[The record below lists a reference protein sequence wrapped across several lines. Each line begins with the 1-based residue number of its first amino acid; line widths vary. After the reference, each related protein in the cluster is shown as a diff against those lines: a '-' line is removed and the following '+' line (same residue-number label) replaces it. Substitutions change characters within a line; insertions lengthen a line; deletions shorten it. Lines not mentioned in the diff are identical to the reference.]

1 MSDTPSDTLSDA
13 LSEILESKDNDCLS
27 PSPKSE
33 ASEEYESYLTYADYR
48 ILQRGNNSDLT
59 IRCQEVDFRVHR
71 LYIRGYYSTLQLA
84 IDEELD
90 ENTDDSPP
98 FTYTTEK
105 GRNPILD
112 LGHED
117 LDSVKRMI
125 IFLYTGTYSDVHP
138 IFGSIKKNHVF
149 EFDDIDSEKVPP
161 EPFET
166 RNFGK
171 YGPFLKRLD
180 INLSM
185 IGLGDKYDLPFL
197 QHHAE
202 MRIPESYDRDVL
214 LQPEFIRLVQK
225 AFQVSMNPSSNI
237 DIRAPILM
245 ACVHHGAEIIES
257 EAWQILLQKNPEMCY
272 ELFSLSVIKW
282 EHYKTS
288 RLRAAERLMG
298 TLTAVEAKVEE
309 LRTWSPLGRFHFSG
323 VIQQFWYA
331 LKAMKKTFGLRPH
344 PSNPTANWTWGIE
357 RGYDCLR
364 RPLTPAQSRILARLA
379 LRNPSR

>member
-1 MSDTPSDTLSDA
+1 MSDTLSDA
-13 LSEILESKDNDCLS
+13 LSEILESKDNDCLP
-27 PSPKSE
+27 PSPNSE
-33 ASEEYESYLTYADYR
+33 VSEEYESYLTYADYR

-71 LYIRGYYSTLQLA
+71 LYIRSYYSTLRLA

-90 ENTDDSPP
+90 ENIDDSPP

-105 GRNPILD
+105 GRTPILD

-125 IFLYTGTYSDVHP
+125 VFLYTGTYSDVHP

-149 EFDDIDSEKVPP
+149 EFGDIDPENVPP
-161 EPFET
+161 EPSET
-166 RNFGK
+166 RYFRK
-171 YGPFLKRLD
+171 CRPFLKRLD

-202 MRIPESYDRDVL
+202 MRIPNRYDRDLL

-225 AFQVSMNPSSNI
+225 ALQVSMYPASNI

-257 EAWQILLQKNPEMCY
+257 EAWQILLQKNPEICY
-272 ELFSLSVIKW
+272 ELFSLSIVKW

-298 TLTAVEAKVEE
+298 TLTALEAKVEE
-309 LRTWSPLGRFHFSG
+309 LRTWSPLGRFHFNG
-323 VIQQFWYA
+323 VIQQFWHA
-331 LKAMKKTFGLRPH
+331 LNAMKQTFGRRPH
-344 PSNPTANWTWGIE
+344 PSNARANCAWGDE
-357 RGYDCLR
+357 GCYDCLR
-364 RPLTPAQSRILARLA
+364 GPLTPAQSRIFARLA
-379 LRNPSR
+379 LRNSSR